1 MMQLLRFYPLVF
13 TIMHLFNIVQWSS
26 ITSLLILGLI
36 YYCCYKLVTC
46 LSILSF
52 IQVYLQ
58 LSFFLLIDSISGHL
72 IYFYSLLNIIDCLN
86 NTPHTRTI
94 NLLCL
99 IHLDLSLNFYLA
111 NQATMIG
118 GRILALA
125 CDRILVGCKGSLPCV
140 GSLSF
145 TKTRA
150 ILA

>member
-1 MMQLLRFYPLVF
+1 
-13 TIMHLFNIVQWSS
+13 MHLFNIVQWSS

-36 YYCCYKLVTC
+36 CYCCYKLVTC

-58 LSFFLLIDSISGHL
+58 LSFFLLTDSISGHL
-72 IYFYSLLNIIDCLN
+72 IYFYILLNIIDCLN

-94 NLLCL
+94 NFLCL

-111 NQATMIG
+111 NQANMIG
-118 GRILALA
+118 GRILVLA

-145 TKTRA
+145 TKTREV
-150 ILA
+150 LA